1 MSKITIDN
9 NYRTWLGEIKNQIK
23 ASQIKASLSVN
34 SELIKLYWY
43 IGEKIWEIQKNS
55 TYGDGIIAQVAND
68 LKNEFPE
75 MTGFSRSNIFTM
87 RQLYVLYFQNNT
99 NVQQLVGLSD
109 QNENVQQPVG
119 LSKNIQ
125 SKNTIKTNAA
135 QVVQHFNSD
144 EIPALIVSIPWGHHT
159 TILRKIKNLNEA
171 IFYIQKTVENN
182 WSRSVLEY
190 QIETN
195 LYQRQGKAITNF
207 KNVLPA
213 IQSDLANAILKDT
226 NNNPTIGV
234 LLCKNKDNYEVEF
247 ALKDIYKPI
256 GVSEY
261 RYTELPENIRQSL
274 PTIEELTN

>member
-9 NYRTWLGEIKNQIK
+9 NYRTWLGEIKTQIK
-23 ASQIKASLSVN
+23 ASQIKASLRVN
-34 SELIKLYWY
+34 SELIKLYLY

-125 SKNTIKTNAA
+125 SKNTIKTNVA

-144 EIPALIVSIPWGHHT
+144 EIPALIFSIPWGHHT

-213 IQSDLANAILKDT
+213 IQSDLASALLKNP
-226 NNNPTIGV
+226 NNNPTIGI